1 MDFVQRMYAR
11 ADHVTYHVDMI
22 YRGKQYKTQIKHWGL
37 EKNVKGREMEA
48 IVRIKRKRKEMEG
61 KESNF
66 TVRNRAVPSK
76 KIMRYMERTNTAGNA
91 PLSQPSPAG
100 ENYTHYN

>member
-1 MDFVQRMYAR
+1 MLFLH
-11 ADHVTYHVDMI
+11 ADRITYHVDM
-22 YRGKQYKTQIKHWGL
+22 RFREKQYKTQIKHWGL

-66 TVRNRAVPSK
+66 TVRNRAVPPK
-76 KIMRYMERTNTAGNA
+76 KIIRYMERTNTIGNA

-100 ENYTHYN
+100 DNSTPCCNWAC